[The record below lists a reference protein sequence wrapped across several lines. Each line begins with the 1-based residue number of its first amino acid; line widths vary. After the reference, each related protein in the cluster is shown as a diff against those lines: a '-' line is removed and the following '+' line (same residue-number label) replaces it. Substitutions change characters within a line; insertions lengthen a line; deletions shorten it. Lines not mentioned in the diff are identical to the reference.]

1 MSRWHLER
9 AIFLLG
15 HDGPRTRGHES
26 PATALEDLVER
37 VRRENEE
44 DPVAMYPM
52 FRLEPHEVALIDD
65 ADLVGMY
72 RRGIHP
78 NLIRDFAGVWGI
90 DYVAKYRS
98 AGL

>member
-9 AIFLLG
+9 AVFLLGREGALTQG
-15 HDGPRTRGHES
+15 HDGPD
-26 PATALEDLVER
+26 AALAALVAR

-44 DPVAMYPM
+44 DPTAPYPV
-52 FRLEPHEVALIDD
+52 FDLDVDETALIDE

-72 RRGIHP
+72 QRGLHP
-78 NLIRDFAGVWGI
+78 NLIRAFAGTWRI
-90 DYVAKYRS
+90 DYVAAYRS